1 MQERSGRCVR
11 SDRVHYDG
19 VRVRRNCIARPPRN
33 RAGVVGRVR
42 REVGSRP
49 EPVLSAA
56 GGGAVC
62 YSATA
67 CCSKATSAA
76 ASDEPTQGNKDV
88 AERIDAILTEL
99 RHAIEPETWVADPP
113 GQRGGDDNV
122 GRSGREA
129 MACSCNDLTTGAF
142 LKRVRSSGIAA
153 VRRTIRPCSLVVH
166 QAKED
171 SSYLSAVIISCA
183 AFCTLKR
190 SSIRCATPSDFV
202 RASS

>member
-1 MQERSGRCVR
+1 MFVEIACTTTGFAYVEMALPGRLAIEPAWWGGSGGRSAPGPSLCC
-11 SDRVHYDG
+11 
-19 VRVRRNCIARPPRN
+19 RRP
-33 RAGVVGRVR
+33 AGA
-42 REVGSRP
+42 P
-49 EPVLSAA
+49 
-56 GGGAVC
+56 
-62 YSATA
+62 SATRRQP
-67 CCSKATSAA
+67 AA
-76 ASDEPTQGNKDV
+76 PRRHLRRRQMNRLKGNKDV

-113 GQRGGDDNV
+113 GQCGGDDNV

-171 SSYLSAVIISCA
+171 TSYVSAVIISCA